1 MKLFRT
7 MTLAVAVSSAALTGL
22 MLTQPT
28 PASAANAQETRIQT
42 KLTGGAINGVTPE
55 GDARFR
61 SRGTESSFRVE
72 AEHVN
77 LPDGTVLTVTLM
89 RGASSIP
96 VGTLTLSFNEG
107 ELELKNALAP
117 AALAGDIVI
126 ISDAANTALLTG
138 VLK

>member
-1 MKLFRT
+1 M
-7 MTLAVAVSSAALTGL
+7 
-22 MLTQPT
+22 TQPT